1 MCAVNIIAKSKNKPV
16 FHLWGQLHFTS
27 ERGVSQFTEASIVEV
42 LNPPW
47 HIAALVV
54 LDNSTVTMA
63 GIR

>member
-1 MCAVNIIAKSKNKPV
+1 M
-16 FHLWGQLHFTS
+16 GQI
-27 ERGVSQFTEASIVEV
+27 VEASIVEV

-63 GIR
+63 GMLESFVKVELGDCCCN